1 MPTQL
6 EAVLAEL
13 KGVLASPPSTIEGFR
28 EAWSTVMDRVVA
40 GVEPV
45 ADACYE
51 PVDVAG
57 VPGTWITVPA
67 SRADRVLLFTHGGG
81 YAFGSVHTHRDF
93 VARLA
98 EACRA
103 RVLGIDYRLAP
114 EHPYPAGVEDTVRA
128 YRWLLDQGVDPAKL
142 VLVGDSAG
150 GGIALAALARI
161 TSLAGGDSPAP
172 AGGDSPASATGQ
184 RLPVPAGCA
193 AISAWL
199 DFEATGDSMDNNAD
213 KDPFNQRDVVLMVAA
228 MYLAGGSPEDASPLH
243 ATLDGMPPL
252 LLIAGGDEV
261 LVDDT
266 RRMAA
271 AARDAGVQVTERIW
285 DGLYHDFPIFD
296 PLEPNSVEALRT
308 LAGFVEDL
316 TG

>member
-6 EAVLAEL
+6 DAVLAEL
-13 KGVLASPPSTIEGFR
+13 KGVLASPPTTIGGFR

-40 GVEPV
+40 GVDPV
-45 ADACYE
+45 AGARFE
-51 PVDVAG
+51 SVDVEG
-57 VPGTWITVPA
+57 IPGTWITTPGSV
-67 SRADRVLLFTHGGG
+67 ADRIVLFTHGGG

-98 EACRA
+98 QACGA

-114 EHPYPAGVEDTVRA
+114 EHPYPAAVEDTVSA
-128 YRWLLDQGVDPAKL
+128 YRWLLGQGLDPSRI

-161 TSLAGGDSPAP
+161 TAQAGA
-172 AGGDSPASATGQ
+172 
-184 RLPVPAGCA
+184 LPVPAGCA
-193 AISAWL
+193 AVSAWL
-199 DFEATGDSMDNNAD
+199 DFEATGESMDTNAG
-213 KDPFNQRDVVLMVAA
+213 KDPFNQRDVVLMVAG

-243 ATLDGMPPL
+243 ARLDGLPPL
-252 LLIAGGDEV
+252 LLLAGGDEV
-261 LVDDT
+261 LADDT
-266 RRMAA
+266 RRMAE
-271 AARDAGVQVTERIW
+271 AARGAGVKVTMRIW

-296 PLEPNSVEALRT
+296 PLEPSSVQALEMI
-308 LAGFVEDL
+308 AAFVDRV

>member
-1 MPTQL
+1 MPSQL
-6 EAVLAEL
+6 DAVLAEL

-28 EAWSTVMDRVVA
+28 EAWSTVMDRVVE

-45 ADACYE
+45 AGALFE
-51 PVDVAG
+51 PVDVGG
-57 VPGTWITVPA
+57 VPATWISVPG
-67 SRADRVLLFTHGGG
+67 SRADRVVLFTHGGG

-98 EACRA
+98 QACGA

-114 EHPYPAGVEDTVRA
+114 EHPYPAGVEDTVSA
-128 YRWLLDQGVDPAKL
+128 YRWLLRHGVDPSRT
-142 VLVGDSAG
+142 VLIGDSAG

-161 TSLAGGDSPAP
+161 AARSTTPDAVP
-172 AGGDSPASATGQ
+172 T
-184 RLPVPAGCA
+184 PAGCV

-199 DFEATGDSMDNNAD
+199 DFEAIGASMDTNAA

-228 MYLAGGSPEDASPLH
+228 MYLAGGSPKDASPLY
-243 ATLDGMPPL
+243 APLGGVPPL
-252 LLIAGGDEV
+252 LLLAGGDEV

-266 RRMAA
+266 RRMAEG
-271 AARDAGVQVTERIW
+271 ARAAGVEVTERIW

-296 PLEPNSVEALRT
+296 PLEPNSVEALRMI
-308 LAGFVEDL
+308 AGFVDDV
-316 TG
+316 TSRAAS